1 MAKAPHTLKR
11 ERLVDGVGGLRIR
24 QDSGIKVRKL
34 KRLPLHGK
42 MLLADGVAAIVGSMN
57 LAPGSFDSRREL
69 GIETRDAAV
78 VERLE
83 KIARHD
89 WKHSR
94 PLDLSAQGPRARLE
108 SPVEAPAHLFA
119 FNTPSRSS
127 QTAPTAH
134 LSPI

>member
-11 ERLVDGVGGLRIR
+11 EQLVEGVGGLRIL

-83 KIARHD
+83 RIARLD
-89 WKHSR
+89 RKHSH
-94 PLDLSAQGPRARLE
+94 PLALSAEGPLADLE
-108 SPVEAPAHLFA
+108 SRVQHTRRALG
-119 FNTPSRSS
+119 
-127 QTAPTAH
+127 
-134 LSPI
+134 